1 MKKVL
6 TITILLVYIGS
17 IVIVN
22 LLGLKIKEFDGTKY
36 VESIKVTE
44 VVLLDGTDKVIDP
57 VYYYNYSGDA
67 PWFEFGFVS
76 APEGKEYTLDPE
88 SLNKNPN
95 TLKIEGIEILPEN
108 AAVKTVEI
116 VFDQNTYRD
125 SVYFDE
131 KEKMFIFLQGNIDL
145 EITIKSMDGS
155 LVETKIYL
163 SALYFG

>member
-1 MKKVL
+1 MKKAL

-44 VVLLDGTDKVIDP
+44 VVLLDGTDKVIEP
-57 VYYYNYSGDA
+57 MYYYNYSGDT

-76 APEGKEYTLDPE
+76 APEGKVYTLDPE
-88 SLNKNPN
+88 SLKNNPN

-108 AAVKTVEI
+108 AEVNTVEI
-116 VFDQNTYRD
+116 VFDHNTYKD

-131 KEKMFIFLQGNIDL
+131 ENMMFVFLLPNIDL
-145 EITIKSMDGS
+145 EVTIKSMDGS

-163 SALYFG
+163 SSIYFG